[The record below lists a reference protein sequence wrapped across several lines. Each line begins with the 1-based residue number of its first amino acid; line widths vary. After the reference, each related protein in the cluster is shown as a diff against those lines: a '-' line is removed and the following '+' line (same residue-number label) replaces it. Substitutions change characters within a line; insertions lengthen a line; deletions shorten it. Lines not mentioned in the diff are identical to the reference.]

1 MEPGKLFIVAT
12 PIGNLGD
19 ITLRA
24 METLKSVDFIL
35 CEDSRESSKLLN
47 HLKIQKPLVVLNA
60 RNETDSL
67 QKIIK
72 RIGNGE
78 NCALTSDAGTPCISD
93 PGVRLVNEAI
103 KNQIPVVGIPGANA
117 AILALSI
124 SGLPTDSFVFE
135 GFIPQKKGRQK
146 KLIELSKE
154 TRTIVLYE
162 SVYRIEKLISELSDY
177 MPDRFVVI
185 CRELTKMFEECMR
198 GFPRDLSE
206 QLSQSKIKGEFVV
219 IIAPKFWKELNHSE
233 S

>member
-1 MEPGKLFIVAT
+1 MEPGKLFVVAT

-24 METLKSVDFIL
+24 IETIRSIDFVI
-35 CEDSRESSKLLN
+35 CEDSREALKLLK
-47 HLKIQKPLVVLNA
+47 HLEIEKPLFVLNA
-60 RNETDSL
+60 RNETDSIN
-67 QKIIK
+67 KIIMK
-72 RIGNGE
+72 IGNGE

-103 KNQIPVVGIPGANA
+103 RNQIQVVGIPGANA

-146 KLIELSKE
+146 KLKELNEEK
-154 TRTIVLYE
+154 RTIVLYE
-162 SVYRIEKLISELSDY
+162 SVYRIEKLISELAVY

-185 CRELTKMFEECMR
+185 CRELTKMFEECLR
-198 GFPRDLSE
+198 GFPSYLLE

-219 IIAPKFWKELNHSE
+219 IIAPKFWKEKVYSE

>member
-1 MEPGKLFIVAT
+1 MEPGKLFVVAT

-24 METLKSVDFIL
+24 IETIRSIDFVI
-35 CEDSRESSKLLN
+35 CEDSREALKLLK
-47 HLKIQKPLVVLNA
+47 HLEIEKPLFVLNA
-60 RNETDSL
+60 RNETDSIN
-67 QKIIK
+67 KIIMK
-72 RIGNGE
+72 IGNGE

-103 KNQIPVVGIPGANA
+103 RNQIQVVGIPGANA

-146 KLIELSKE
+146 KLKELSEEK
-154 TRTIVLYE
+154 RTIVLYE
-162 SVYRIEKLISELSDY
+162 SVYRIEKLISELAEY

-198 GFPRDLSE
+198 GFPSDLLE

-219 IIAPKFWKELNHSE
+219 IIAPKFWKEKVYSE